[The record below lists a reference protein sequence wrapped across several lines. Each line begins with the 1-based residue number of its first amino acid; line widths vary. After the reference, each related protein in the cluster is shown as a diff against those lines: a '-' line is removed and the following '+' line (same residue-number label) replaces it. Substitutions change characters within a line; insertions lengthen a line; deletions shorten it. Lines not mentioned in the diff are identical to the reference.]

1 MNAEMFQTIYI
12 MNVGQKLMNTIRE
25 TANAWADGHEN
36 VCMTYEDAFEIPEL
50 AKVLKKFKGGCDVI
64 VSK

>member
-1 MNAEMFQTIYI
+1 MNAETCQTIYI
-12 MNVGQKLMNTIRE
+12 MNVGKKLMNTIRE
-25 TANAWADGHEN
+25 TANAWADGQET

-50 AKVLKKFKGGCDVI
+50 AKVLKKLKGGCDVI

>member
-1 MNAEMFQTIYI
+1 MTVQVFRTIYI
-12 MNVGQKLMNTIRE
+12 MDAGKDLMNTILE
-25 TANAWADGHEN
+25 TANVWSDGPET

-64 VSK
+64 VSE